1 VKFNFKVSENSLF
14 AVLLRSSWWISFA
27 VALAL
32 LLLVRLF
39 VPEAYLLPASS
50 LALPF
55 FVIGAIV
62 ARKQFKLPG
71 AKRVAATV
79 EAVTAMTWRE
89 FSVLVE
95 QAYSREGYKVA
106 PLAGPADF
114 RLDKTIDLG
123 SMGKKDKTTLVC
135 CKRWKAA
142 SHGLEPLRELDRQL
156 EAENA
161 HEAFYV
167 ALDGVT
173 DKAREFAGKHRIHLV
188 GGSELTTLL
197 RLPRRVAKAGKGKK

>member
-1 VKFNFKVSENSLF
+1 MKFNFKVSENSLF
-14 AVLLRSSWWISFA
+14 AILLRSSWWISFA
-27 VALAL
+27 VALL
-32 LLLVRLF
+32 LLLLARLL
-39 VPEAYLLPASS
+39 VPEAYLIPASS

-55 FVIGAIV
+55 LVIGGIV
-62 ARKQFKLPG
+62 AWKQSKLPSQ
-71 AKRVAATV
+71 KRIAATV

-89 FSVLVE
+89 FSALME
-95 QAYSREGYKVA
+95 QAYLREGYRVA

-123 SMGKKDKTTLVC
+123 SMGKKDKTALVC

-167 ALDGVT
+167 ALEGVT
-173 DKAREFAGKHRIHLV
+173 DKARDFAGKHRIHLI
-188 GGSELTTLL
+188 GRLELTALL
-197 RLPRRVAKAGKGKK
+197 RLPRRAMKTDKGKK

>member
-1 VKFNFKVSENSLF
+1 VKFNFKVSEKSLF

-32 LLLVRLF
+32 LLIVRLI

-55 FVIGAIV
+55 LVIGGIV
-62 ARKQFKLPG
+62 AWKAFKRPG

-79 EAVTAMTWRE
+79 EAVAAMNWRE

-95 QAYSREGYKVA
+95 QAYSREGYAVT

-114 RLDKTIDLG
+114 RLDKVVDLG

-173 DKAREFAGKHRIHLV
+173 DKAREFAGKHRIHLI
-188 GGSELTTLL
+188 GGLELTALL
-197 RLPRRVAKAGKGKK
+197 RLPRRAVKAGKGKD

>member
-27 VALAL
+27 VALAI

-39 VPEAYLLPASS
+39 VPEAYLIPASS

-55 FVIGAIV
+55 LVIGGVV
-62 ARKQFKLPG
+62 AWREFKAPG
-71 AKRVAATV
+71 AKRIAATV

-89 FSVLVE
+89 FSALME
-95 QAYSREGYKVA
+95 QAYLREGYRVA

-161 HEAFYV
+161 QEAFYV

-173 DKAREFAGKHRIHLV
+173 GKAREFAGKHRIHLV
-188 GGSELTTLL
+188 GGSELTALL
-197 RLPRRVAKAGKGKK
+197 RLPRRTAKTNKGKK

>member
-1 VKFNFKVSENSLF
+1 VKFNFKISENSLF

-27 VALAL
+27 VAAAV

-39 VPEAYLLPASS
+39 VPEDYLVPASS

-55 FVIGAIV
+55 LVIGAIV
-62 ARKQFKLPG
+62 ARRQFKLPG
-71 AKRVAATV
+71 AKRVAATI
-79 EAVTAMTWRE
+79 EAVTAMSWRE
-89 FSVLVE
+89 FSALME
-95 QAYSREGYKVA
+95 QAYLREGYAVT

-114 RLDKTIDLG
+114 KLEKTVDLG

-167 ALDGVT
+167 ALGSVT

-188 GGSELTTLL
+188 GGSDLTLLL
-197 RLPRRVAKAGKGKK
+197 RLPRRAAKAGKGKK